1 MAYRSTDNWVLSQS
15 RYQLGMKYF
24 GDCPFPVLRHGFSMK
39 IVFFFFFLRGVVILR
54 VIVLGMRIRNE
65 KKPLTNYLA
74 GDDRYG
80 YYKLSSLLLLHPMFK
95 SALYIYIYTPY

>member
-1 MAYRSTDNWVLSQS
+1 
-15 RYQLGMKYF
+15 
-24 GDCPFPVLRHGFSMK
+24 
-39 IVFFFFFLRGVVILR
+39 VILR